1 MRFLHLSDLHLGK
14 RLNEFSLLED
24 QAFILDQILSIAR
37 DRQVDGVLI
46 AGDVYDKSVPS
57 GEAVE
62 LFDSFLTGLAALGT
76 EVFVISG
83 NHDSAQ
89 RMAFGSRLLDR
100 CRIHLSPVFDGE
112 VRPTVLTDQY
122 GEAAVWLLPF
132 LKPAAARQLWPEAEI
147 ETYTDAVRAAVAA
160 MEVDPSRRN
169 VLLSHQFV
177 TGAARCESE
186 EISVGGVD
194 NVDAGVFAP
203 FDSVA
208 LGHIHSPQW
217 VGRETV
223 RYCGTPLKYSFSE
236 ARQQKSVTLVALE
249 EKGRVDIETVPLT
262 PLRDLR
268 ELRGTYMEL
277 TARSYYEDQSREDY
291 LHITLTDEE
300 DVLNAIARLRAVYPN
315 LMRLD
320 YDNRRTR
327 ETRSL
332 DAGGDMEERSPMELL
347 EEFYT
352 LQNNQP
358 MTPEQK
364 RFAAGL
370 MENVWEGSE

>member
-1 MRFLHLSDLHLGK
+1 M
-14 RLNEFSLLED
+14 
-24 QAFILDQILSIAR
+24 
-37 DRQVDGVLI
+37 
-46 AGDVYDKSVPS
+46 
-57 GEAVE
+57 
-62 LFDSFLTGLAALGT
+62 
-76 EVFVISG
+76 
-83 NHDSAQ
+83 
-89 RMAFGSRLLDR
+89 
-100 CRIHLSPVFDGE
+100 
-112 VRPTVLTDQY
+112 
-122 GEAAVWLLPF
+122 
-132 LKPAAARQLWPEAEI
+132 
-147 ETYTDAVRAAVAA
+147 
-160 MEVDPSRRN
+160 
-169 VLLSHQFV
+169 
-177 TGAARCESE
+177 
-186 EISVGGVD
+186 
-194 NVDAGVFAP
+194 
-203 FDSVA
+203 
-208 LGHIHSPQW
+208 
-217 VGRETV
+217 GRETV